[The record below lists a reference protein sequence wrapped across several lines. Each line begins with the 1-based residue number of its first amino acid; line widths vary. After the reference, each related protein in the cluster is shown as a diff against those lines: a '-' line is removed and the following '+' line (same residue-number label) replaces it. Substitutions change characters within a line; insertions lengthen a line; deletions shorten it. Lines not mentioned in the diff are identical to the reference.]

1 VSLLDNLNKFAAD
14 LRDALVSDGKLV
26 LIGSEGPVEIDAY
39 RGYGNPNRVLIQ
51 GRVMRGQQIGKAGET
66 DSTVRNLVN
75 TYKRMRSYPIRHA
88 KVEASIGGSRA
99 EIVADDEGFF
109 RSWMELTSPQGQSST
124 LIPEWVEVTIRVL
137 EPAEASGAKGTARI
151 RMATPEAAFGVISD
165 LDDTVIQ
172 SRVSNFL
179 LAVRTIMLGNART
192 RLPFPGV
199 AALYQALEKGGD
211 GTRRNPIYYV
221 SSSPW
226 NIHDL
231 ISEFLELQ
239 GIPVGPICLR
249 DWDVDVNALTSSRLK
264 RHKEPLIREI
274 MDATDPLKFILIG
287 DTSQKDPE
295 IYREIVKAY
304 PGRIL
309 ATYIRNVDPHPER
322 SAAVQKLADE
332 ILKEGSSLVLA
343 DDSYAAGKHAAENGW
358 IPVSMLE
365 GIREEKKADEG
376 SAPGK
381 TATPGG
387 GDDPHVPTVVVE

>member
-1 VSLLDNLNKFAAD
+1 MANWLENLNKLATD
-14 LRDALVSDGKLV
+14 VRDAIVSDGKIV
-26 LIGSEGPVEIDAY
+26 LIGTDGPVEIDAY
-39 RGYGNPNRVLIQ
+39 RGYGNASRVLVQ
-51 GRVMRGQQIGKAGET
+51 GRVMRSQQIGRAGES

-75 TYKRMRSYPIRHA
+75 TYKRIRAHPIRRA
-88 KVEASIGGSRA
+88 RIEATVGATRA
-99 EIVADDEGFF
+99 ELVADDEGFF
-109 RSWMELTSPQGQSST
+109 RSWIDLASPIAT
-124 LIPEWVEVTIRVL
+124 TAEWPEVSLRLLDPAGAADVT
-137 EPAEASGAKGTARI
+137 ATARV
-151 RMATPEAAFGVISD
+151 RVATPGAAFGVISD

-231 ISEFLELQ
+231 IGEFLELQ

-264 RHKEPLIREI
+264 KHKEPLIREI

-304 PGRIL
+304 PGRSL
-309 ATYIRNVDPHPER
+309 AVYIRNVGAAPER
-322 SAAVQKLADE
+322 SAAIQKLAEE

-358 IPVSMLE
+358 IMASTLE
-365 GIREEKKADEG
+365 DIRAEKKADE
-376 SAPGK
+376 AGK
-381 TATPGG
+381 V
-387 GDDPHVPTVVVE
+387 DPQAPTVVVE

>member
-1 VSLLDNLNKFAAD
+1 VSFLDNLNKFATD
-14 LRDALVSDGKLV
+14 VRDALVSDGKLV
-26 LIGSEGPVEIDAY
+26 LIGGEGPVEIDAY
-39 RGYGNPNRVLIQ
+39 RGYGNPRRVLIQ
-51 GRVMRGQQIGKAGET
+51 GRVMRSQQIGKASET

-75 TYKRMRSYPIRHA
+75 TYKRIRSYPIRHA
-88 KVEASIGGSRA
+88 KVEATIGRERA
-99 EIVADDEGFF
+99 EIVADDEGYF
-109 RSWMELTSPQGQSST
+109 RAWMDLASPIGASS
-124 LIPEWVEVTIRVL
+124 EWADVALRVI
-137 EPAEASGAKGTARI
+137 EPAEAREAKGTSRI
-151 RMATPEAAFGVISD
+151 RIVTPAAAFGVISD

-199 AALYQALEKGGD
+199 AALYQALETGGD
-211 GTRRNPIYYV
+211 GTQRNPIYYV

-231 ISEFLELQ
+231 IAEFLELQ
-239 GIPVGPICLR
+239 NIPLGPICLR
-249 DWDVDVNALTSSRLK
+249 DWDVDVDALTSSRLK

-304 PGRIL
+304 PNRIL
-309 ATYIRNVDPHPER
+309 AIYIRNVDPHPER
-322 SAAVQKLADE
+322 SAAVQKLAEE

-358 IPVSMLE
+358 IAASSLE
-365 GIREEKKADEG
+365 GIREEKKEDEG

-381 TATPGG
+381 TPTPGG
-387 GDDPHVPTVVVE
+387 GDDPHSPTVVVE